1 MTQHEISE
9 FYGVPQCDVSVAVNR
24 YGVKPIEKNGR
35 ITQWDKVAVGNA
47 LYELYC
53 EREKHLLGKAF
64 AWNRKAQSILENI
77 GESL

>member
-24 YGVKPIEKNGR
+24 YGVKPIEKIGR
-35 ITQWDKVAVGNA
+35 ITQWDKADVGIA

-64 AWNRKAQSILENI
+64 AWKKKAKIIFENI